1 MSEGTEN
8 AEAQKP
14 SKYKGFR
21 RQGRRVRPE
30 GRPQSTSVL
39 EEIIETKRHA
49 KTSEIRH
56 FRGLFM
62 PVNL

>member
-14 SKYKGFR
+14 SKYKGFGQ
-21 RQGRRVRPE
+21 QGGEVRLE
-30 GRPQSTSVL
+30 GRAQSASVL
-39 EEIIETKRHA
+39 EALIRPNKSR
-49 KTSEIRH
+49 KTPEIRH

-62 PVNL
+62 LKYY